1 MHAWTSLEIALK
13 HFKGLPPAQELPSLK
28 SLQSL
33 SPPPLAYQLLQRSM
47 VRPHP
52 RAQLFELP
60 KGSRAFATHPA
71 NLPLIAYDPDKTL
84 DVRPLA
90 ITRLNGLRP
99 GAIPNRALSLC
110 AIPCRSTEVFQHRL
124 WLFPG

>member
-1 MHAWTSLEIALK
+1 
-13 HFKGLPPAQELPSLK
+13 
-28 SLQSL
+28 
-33 SPPPLAYQLLQRSM
+33 M

-84 DVRPLA
+84 DVRPLGDYQAERFAPRSDTKSGFESVCDTLSIYGGVPTPTMA
-90 ITRLNGLRP
+90 IRRVKLRL
-99 GAIPNRALSLC
+99 ASKC
-110 AIPCRSTEVFQHRL
+110 
-124 WLFPG
+124 